1 LLDSGWLAERRGEEM
16 MRVREE
22 RTMEEG
28 IPAFIEVQGKLEVG
42 KR

>member
-1 LLDSGWLAERRGEEM
+1 M

-28 IPAFIEVQGKLEVG
+28 ILAFIEVPGKLEVG